1 MDLHWGA
8 YDLSTDLGGARRLT
22 VHGLETAGLEV
33 WVADDTEYFVSGGN
47 DAVAV
52 NFTLTQLNDDDVHV
66 AIVVTSTNGTAEAVR
81 NLVRELAQG
90 HAVPGYAPP
99 PIPHL

>member
-1 MDLHWGA
+1 MDLQWGSYTLA
-8 YDLSTDLGGARRLT
+8 ADLGGARRLS
-22 VHGLETAGLEV
+22 VHGLQAAGLEL
-33 WVADDTEYFVSGGN
+33 WVADDTEYFVTGGN
-47 DAVAV
+47 DTVAV
-52 NFTLTQLNDDDVHV
+52 TFTLTQGDDDVYV
-66 AIVVTSTNGTAEAVR
+66 AIVVAATDGTAEAVR